1 MDATQGNEE
10 MTGLDTLIS
19 RVRELKGPD
28 READALV
35 HHLTASGETFLT
47 LDLDCQLQVFERGGQ
62 ALTAPAYTASLD
74 ATASLIERELPGYS
88 WGARKMINGLGFAT
102 ITRTDSYHDWFHGC
116 CSFCRTATAETPTL
130 ALLLAFLTAIKE
142 RDA

>member
-1 MDATQGNEE
+1 MDGTQGNEE
-10 MTGLDTLIS
+10 MTGLDTLIE
-19 RVRELKGPD
+19 RVRGLTGPD
-28 READALV
+28 REVDAV
-35 HHLTASGETFLT
+35 
-47 LDLDCQLQVFERGGQ
+47 VFEFFGG
-62 ALTAPAYTASLD
+62 LSWVVPPAYTASLD

-88 WGARKMINGLGFAT
+88 WGTQKTISGLGFAT
-102 ITRTDSYHDWFHGC
+102 ITRADSHHNWFHGC

>member
-1 MDATQGNEE
+1 MTDLDA
-10 MTGLDTLIS
+10 LIS

-28 READALV
+28 READGDVWRCIHSDAP
-35 HHLTASGETFLT
+35 
-47 LDLDCQLQVFERGGQ
+47 RGLRYGNVPK
-62 ALTAPAYTASLD
+62 LTASLD